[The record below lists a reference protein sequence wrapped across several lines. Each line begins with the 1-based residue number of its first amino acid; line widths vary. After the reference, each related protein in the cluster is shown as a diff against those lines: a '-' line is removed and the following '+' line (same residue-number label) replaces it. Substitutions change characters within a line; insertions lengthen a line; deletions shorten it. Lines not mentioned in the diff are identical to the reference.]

1 MGGFEPPDDCST
13 QSPGTKDSGVAQW
26 AERGTRNAVTG
37 VRFSAPDPVYSGVA
51 QWAERGTCNAVT
63 GVRFSAP
70 DPVYSGVAQVAAHT
84 LGKGEDVVSITTAR
98 SKRAW
103 YRGRALGF
111 QPRDEDSSSS
121 VRSKFRG
128 IRPAART
135 AACQVAHAGSSPAY
149 RSKFGGL
156 VITAARM
163 ACNHSV
169 GIRLPGP
176 PPDVA
181 VAEWFRR
188 LAVNQSTRVRFSP
201 VTPSMRA

>member
-13 QSPGTKDSGVAQW
+13 QSPGTNDSGVAQL

-37 VRFSAPDPVYSGVA
+37 VRFSAPDPVF
-51 QWAERGTCNAVT
+51 C
-63 GVRFSAP
+63 
-70 DPVYSGVAQVAAHT
+70 SGVAQVAAHT

-98 SKRAW
+98 SMRAW

-149 RSKFGGL
+149 RSKSGDV
-156 VITAARM
+156 VIVAA
-163 ACNHSV
+163 
-169 GIRLPGP
+169 P
-176 PPDVA
+176 
-181 VAEWFRR
+181 
-188 LAVNQSTRVRFSP
+188 LAFPQG
-201 VTPSMRA
+201 